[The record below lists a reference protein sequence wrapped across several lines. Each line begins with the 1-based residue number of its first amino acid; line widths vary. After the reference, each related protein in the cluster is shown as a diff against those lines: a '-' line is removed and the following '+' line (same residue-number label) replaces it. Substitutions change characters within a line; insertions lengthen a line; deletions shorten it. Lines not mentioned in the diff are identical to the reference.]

1 MLALLYFNG
10 EGVEQDYSKSRYWFT
25 KAANKGEAH
34 AQFWLGRIFEL
45 GLGTDKSPKKAMA
58 LYKKAAEQGMAEA
71 QNSLGVYLCNQEAQN
86 KKELGLFWLR
96 KAAVQGYT
104 EAQYNLAVYRQKQK

>member
-1 MLALLYFNG
+1 MMAVKALSRIIQKAVIGSQERQIRG
-10 EGVEQDYSKSRYWFT
+10 ET
-25 KAANKGEAH
+25 H

-45 GLGTDKSPKKAMA
+45 GLGTEKSLKKAMA

-96 KAAVQGYT
+96 KAAEQGYT
-104 EAQYNLAVYRQKQK
+104 EAQYNLALYRQKQK